1 MKNLKILGSHNSI
14 ATRKYSINGKT
25 FELLYFDNFKLT
37 LNPIKGKLTIT
48 PYFND
53 KIPMGEVASVEL
65 DSDEVANFI
74 IICLNHSEL
83 NYFESLLKNT
93 EIDYF
98 NVFSPILFDLEEVG
112 FDTVIPLD
120 KLELIIAINEEL
132 DNNIVID
139 LGFVL
144 NQLEKAIQ
152 SNATNSI

>member
-1 MKNLKILGSHNSI
+1 MKNLKILGPHNPI
-14 ATRKYSINGKT
+14 ATRKYSIDGKT
-25 FELLYFDNFKLT
+25 FELLYFNNFKLT

-48 PYFND
+48 PCFND
-53 KIPMGEVASVEL
+53 KLSMGEVASVEL
-65 DSDEVANFI
+65 NSDEVANFI
-74 IICLNHSEL
+74 IICLNPPEL

-98 NVFSPILFDLEEVG
+98 NVFSPILFDLEEAG

-132 DNNIVID
+132 DNNIIID

-152 SNATNSI
+152 SNTTN